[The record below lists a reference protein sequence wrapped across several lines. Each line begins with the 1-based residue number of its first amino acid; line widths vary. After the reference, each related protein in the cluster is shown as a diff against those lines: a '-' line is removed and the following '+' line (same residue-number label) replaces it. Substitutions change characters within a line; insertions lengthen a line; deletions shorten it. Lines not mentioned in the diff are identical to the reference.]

1 MKSKI
6 TTILKGVLIALI
18 VALSVGMTVFLIK
31 QEIQKKEVQDNIE
44 YIYNIYNNDNSQE
57 IFNDYITKQQE
68 NGNQEIG
75 VAVETQTQESAEP
88 INALAVLEIPK
99 IEFKDIV
106 LEGTTQEVL
115 AEGIGLFEHS
125 SILDGNVCLAGHNT
139 SRFFKRLNELEL
151 RRFYQL
157 FILFR

>member
-1 MKSKI
+1 LKSKI
-6 TTILKGVLIALI
+6 NTILKGVLIALI

-68 NGNQEIG
+68 NGTQEI
-75 VAVETQTQESAEP
+75 VEP

-151 RRFYQL
+151 RRFNQL

>member
-6 TTILKGVLIALI
+6 NTILKGVLIALI

-68 NGNQEIG
+68 NGTQEI
-75 VAVETQTQESAEP
+75 VEP

-151 RRFYQL
+151 RRFNQL